1 LRQVVFMAKKLV
13 VKQVRSAIGRQK
25 RQKLTLKALGI
36 KRLNHTVTHDD
47 TPVIRGMIRVVRHL
61 VQVTEE

>member
-1 LRQVVFMAKKLV
+1 MRQVVFMAKKLV